1 MKFAYVDRHSQ
12 KHEGKIIVKK
22 TCKTLCRG
30 IEPRFRAARN
40 E

>member
-1 MKFAYVDRHSQ
+1 MKFAYVIRYSQ
-12 KHEGKIIVKK
+12 KHDGKIYSEK